1 MEIAAAMLSHLPN
14 QAGPPQAKI
23 DYIRFKIMPII
34 LYTAQVSNWSLSQYC
49 SLDAPFTEN
58 YRKLLSLPKK
68 SPEAIKYLP
77 NKYCGI
83 GLSMV
88 LDLAQKYK

>member
-1 MEIAAAMLSHLPN
+1 MSV
-14 QAGPPQAKI
+14 
-23 DYIRFKIMPII
+23 I
-34 LYTAQVSNWSLSQYC
+34 LYTAQVYNWLLKKYH

-68 SPEAIKYLP
+68 SPEAIMYLP

-83 GLSMV
+83 SLPEAS
-88 LDLAQKYK
+88 DLAQK